1 MINILSANQCS
12 EMDKK
17 AINNIGIPGIVLMEN
32 AASEVHKK
40 INSKAESFLIVCG
53 KGNNGGDG
61 LALARKLIVKGKK
74 VKVYIVSKDNNYAE
88 SFRCNLNILN
98 NISNDKD
105 IVYIKCEEDI
115 DNKFISDLQSYDFI
129 VDAIFGVGLNKN
141 IYGMFERVIEKINK
155 YGRYI
160 AAIDVPSGLN
170 CDTGAVMGISV
181 KADKTYTFEAIKKG
195 FLNYNAFEYIG
206 NVEVLN
212 IGIPSNV
219 KQDLGKVINVLEE
232 DEYRDLVPKRR
243 LYDHK
248 GNYGRA
254 IIIAGNNGFTGA
266 AFITTECTVRAGAGL
281 TTLVCSSKE
290 VQKVLEN
297 KLIEAMTITID
308 DERID
313 NIIKNADTIAFGP
326 GIGTG
331 VNQYNMLK
339 KIISMSKCPIIID
352 ADGIN
357 ILADNE
363 ELLSELKGRCIIT
376 PHPGEMARFLNK
388 KISDIEADRITIAEK
403 TAEKYGIIVLLKGYN
418 TIITDGKKTYIN
430 PTGNSKMASGG
441 MGDALTGIINA
452 FASQGMNLM
461 NSALISAYIHGKIA
475 DDLSDKNY
483 IINARDIIENLPKKI
498 NEIVNF
504 I

>member
-219 KQDLGKVINVLEE
+219 KQDLGKVINILEE